1 MGKVYE
7 KSYQITFY
15 KSEFIQFN
23 SILENEEIRNKI
35 ADFLLKY
42 VSVEAFYKKLLVA
55 EKESNGKKPTMK
67 ERKRLSVKVQDVKR
81 VFDCYGIVYD
91 ADLIE
96 RVFGS
101 NDKNYTDCSIK
112 KLRDRLVH
120 NVNDNVL
127 RAVLERYD
135 TITSD
140 LDGFVS
146 LFSR

>member
-1 MGKVYE
+1 MK

-23 SILENEEIRNKI
+23 SILEDEEIRNKI

-55 EKESNGKKPTMK
+55 EKESNGKKLTIK

-101 NDKNYTDCSIK
+101 NDNNYTDCSIK

-140 LDGFVS
+140 LDGFIS

>member
-1 MGKVYE
+1 MK

-23 SILENEEIRNKI
+23 SILEDEEIRNKI

-55 EKESNGKKPTMK
+55 EKESNGKKLTVK

-140 LDGFVS
+140 LDGFIS